1 MRAAHRWGGGSHS
14 DPSLPSRLEAGL
26 SENPDVKTFSQIG
39 PHPTLRY
46 TGGLMRTVVASSI
59 ATVFQLALLAPA
71 AAVPPTDLAAHC
83 SAVHPEMQFQVRC
96 LDFEHAAA
104 GRVDLASAG
113 AHREVFDRCL
123 GASSSW
129 SAMENCLTHYAHG
142 EPSVRV
148 PAASP
153 SPSSTVDTA
162 GPQPPAG
169 ATSTA
174 PAEAAA
180 AAPSP
185 APPGAGEASAPST
198 VVSPPE
204 GPPQHERPTPP
215 IPEADADRHLRGLLE
230 RVGMPAA
237 RCTKKQYGPG
247 WVSICR

>member
-1 MRAAHRWGGGSHS
+1 M
-14 DPSLPSRLEAGL
+14 
-26 SENPDVKTFSQIG
+26 KTFSQIG

-59 ATVFQLALLAPA
+59 GTVFQLALLAPA

-96 LDFEHAAA
+96 LDVEYAAA

-113 AHREVFDRCL
+113 AHRDVFDRCL

-129 SAMENCLTHYAHG
+129 SAMENCLAHYAHG
-142 EPSVRV
+142 EPSVGV
-148 PAASP
+148 PTASP
-153 SPSSTVDTA
+153 SPPSTVDRA
-162 GPQPPAG
+162 GPQPPAA

-230 RVGMPAA
+230 RVGLPAA

-247 WVSICR
+247 WVSICW

>member
-1 MRAAHRWGGGSHS
+1 
-14 DPSLPSRLEAGL
+14 
-26 SENPDVKTFSQIG
+26 
-39 PHPTLRY
+39 
-46 TGGLMRTVVASSI
+46 MRTVVASSI

-96 LDFEHAAA
+96 LDVEHAAA

-129 SAMENCLTHYAHG
+129 SAMENCLAHYAHG

-148 PAASP
+148 PPASP
-153 SPSSTVDTA
+153 SPSSTVDIA
-162 GPQPPAG
+162 GRQPPA

-174 PAEAAA
+174 PAEAVA

-185 APPGAGEASAPST
+185 APPGAGDASAPST
-198 VVSPPE
+198 VVSPSAEPPE
-204 GPPQHERPTPP
+204 HERPTLP

>member
-1 MRAAHRWGGGSHS
+1 
-14 DPSLPSRLEAGL
+14 
-26 SENPDVKTFSQIG
+26 VKTFSQIG

-83 SAVHPEMQFQVRC
+83 SAVHPEMQFQMRC
-96 LDFEHAAA
+96 LDVEYAAA
-104 GRVDLASAG
+104 GRVDRASAG
-113 AHREVFDRCL
+113 AHREEFDRCL

-129 SAMENCLTHYAHG
+129 SAMENCLAHYAHG

-148 PAASP
+148 PPASP
-153 SPSSTVDTA
+153 SPSSTVDIA
-162 GPQPPAG
+162 GRQPPA

-174 PAEAAA
+174 PAETAA

-185 APPGAGEASAPST
+185 ARPGAGEASAPST
-198 VVSPPE
+198 VVSSSAGPPE
-204 GPPQHERPTPP
+204 PERPTLP

>member
-1 MRAAHRWGGGSHS
+1 
-14 DPSLPSRLEAGL
+14 
-26 SENPDVKTFSQIG
+26 
-39 PHPTLRY
+39 
-46 TGGLMRTVVASSI
+46 MRTVVASSI

-71 AAVPPTDLAAHC
+71 TAVPPTDLAAHC

-96 LDFEHAAA
+96 LDVEHAAA

-113 AHREVFDRCL
+113 AHRELFDRCL

-129 SAMENCLTHYAHG
+129 SAMENCLAHYAHG

-153 SPSSTVDTA
+153 SPSSAVDTA
-162 GPQPPAG
+162 GPQPPAA

-185 APPGAGEASAPST
+185 AAPPGAGEASAPST
-198 VVSPPE
+198 VASPSA
-204 GPPQHERPTPP
+204 GPLEPERPTLP